1 MSAQSQ
7 IVPTEER
14 ITIEDVKQRAAAV
27 RDLAISEAKETVREV
42 TEDQL
47 TKTIIVGVVA
57 IAALAS
63 FAYFL
68 GSRRAPRQPELYP
81 GEEVWYVRRP

>member
-1 MSAQSQ
+1 MSAQTQ
-7 IVPTEER
+7 ITPAEER

-27 RDLAISEAKETVREV
+27 RDLAVLEAKETVREV
-42 TEDQL
+42 TQDQL

-57 IAALAS
+57 IAAMVS
-63 FAYFL
+63 VAYFL
-68 GSRRAPRQPELYP
+68 GSRRPPRQPQLLP

>member
-7 IVPTEER
+7 IVPAEER

-27 RDLAISEAKETVREV
+27 RDLAVSEAKETARVLAH
-42 TEDQL
+42 DQL
-47 TKTIIVGVVA
+47 TKTIVVGIVAV
-57 IAALAS
+57 AALAS

-68 GSRRAPRQPELYP
+68 GSRRSPRQPELFP